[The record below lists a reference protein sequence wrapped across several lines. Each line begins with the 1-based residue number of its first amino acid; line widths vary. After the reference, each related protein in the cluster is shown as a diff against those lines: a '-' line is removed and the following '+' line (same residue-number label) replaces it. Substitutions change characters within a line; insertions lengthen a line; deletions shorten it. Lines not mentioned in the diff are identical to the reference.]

1 MYNNKTENESN
12 RNAMHAG
19 RLKMCVRK
27 RENERERWKKGDKG
41 RERYVVKWAGFPLGL
56 RLGVCGLAAS
66 VVIVILAEFIMN
78 RR

>member
-1 MYNNKTENESN
+1 
-12 RNAMHAG
+12 
-19 RLKMCVRK
+19 MCVRGK
-27 RENERERWKKGDKG
+27 ERERDGEREKDKG